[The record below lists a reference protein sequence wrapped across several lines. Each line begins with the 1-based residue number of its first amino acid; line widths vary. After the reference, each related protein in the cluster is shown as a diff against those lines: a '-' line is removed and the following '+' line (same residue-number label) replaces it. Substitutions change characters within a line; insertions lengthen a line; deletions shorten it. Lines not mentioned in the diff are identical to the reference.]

1 MKANRRLLILGA
13 LLLVAAWLAIFG
25 DKTPSATVAE
35 PVARAAPAAPS
46 MAANDTAPT
55 GDAATTIEQPV
66 PRSAVVAAPAT
77 AEESD
82 LFAPEFVPKPPPP
95 PPPPPQQAPPPPVLK
110 LSFIG
115 KQLADGKWTAF
126 FERDGQ
132 VLVGREG
139 TTLDEYRVDAI
150 RDNEVVVTDQQ
161 NRVTHIIPTEGVQQ

>member
-1 MKANRRLLILGA
+1 MKVNRRLLMLGA
-13 LLLVAAWLAIFG
+13 LLLVAAWLALFG
-25 DKTPSATVAE
+25 DKTPSGTVAE
-35 PVARAAPAAPS
+35 PVARAAPPAPPVAAADPVPTE
-46 MAANDTAPT
+46 DTA
-55 GDAATTIEQPV
+55 AIEQPV

-95 PPPPPQQAPPPPVLK
+95 PPPPQQAPPPPVLK

-115 KQLADGKWTAF
+115 KQLADGKWAAF
-126 FERDGQ
+126 FERNGQ
-132 VLVGREG
+132 VLVGHEG
-139 TTLDEYRVDAI
+139 AVLDEYRLDAI